1 MMEMYLLFYEFSVA
15 VHGEIHESNRT
26 VTDECI
32 SVLTVQVGLTAHCE
46 DDACT
51 LNKAHQ
57 ASGGAPL
64 KDISPLVP
72 TARLSEEK
80 LLRYAG
86 ESQLYK
92 LSHRAATETEG
103 VL

>member
-1 MMEMYLLFYEFSVA
+1 MMEVYLLFYKFSVA

-51 LNKAHQ
+51 LTTAHQ
-57 ASGGAPL
+57 ASGGASK
-64 KDISPLVP
+64 KDNSPSVA
-72 TARLSEEK
+72 TARMSEEK
-80 LLRYAG
+80 LL
-86 ESQLYK
+86 K
-92 LSHRAATETEG
+92 
-103 VL
+103 